1 MTGKGLGA
9 FRGGGRLVD
18 SGAVNPLRRTLFLIA
33 SALAAGCASAP
44 PPAPSPA
51 SPEAIAPD
59 PGPAGPG
66 QADLRLELSA
76 ARVLLESGRPLA
88 ASRAAE
94 NLLVRLG
101 AAGPPAGEEGRA
113 FAASVLA
120 FWARTDVLGRL
131 SRPAP
136 VEAAW
141 QKEPPAEPWWSPED
155 LARPEVLLWK
165 AYFGGKGAR
174 GLAQWLSRAAPY
186 RGDIVRILRDE
197 GLPTELWVLALLE
210 SGLDVGARSR
220 SNAVGPWQ
228 FVGPTARHLGLLIT
242 PDRDQRRDWEAATRA
257 ACRYLSQLRDDLG
270 SGLLALAAFNC
281 GPSRV
286 VHRMAQAGTADFWRL
301 PLPPETRRYVPRALA
316 LADLLHGLDGE
327 DPLPVSGED
336 AMSYDVVSLS
346 YPVRIED
353 LARACSVPAD
363 SLRRLNPAW
372 LRETTPFDG
381 HAVRARVPKGTGQS
395 VVAGL
400 RSEAIPETRPA
411 PPPRSHRVKSG
422 DTLWGIAHRY
432 GVTVSALRK
441 LNGIEAAGL
450 IRPGQRLKIPG

>member
-1 MTGKGLGA
+1 MTGKSPGA

-18 SGAVNPLRRTLFLIA
+18 SGAVKLLRRTLLLIA
-33 SALAAGCASAP
+33 SALVAGCATAP
-44 PPAPSPA
+44 PPAPSPVA
-51 SPEAIAPD
+51 PEVIAPD
-59 PGPAGPG
+59 PRL
-66 QADLRLELSA
+66 ADLRLELSA

-101 AAGPPAGEEGRA
+101 VEEPAAGEEGPA

-120 FWARTDVLGRL
+120 LWARTDVLGRL

-136 VEAAW
+136 AAAAE
-141 QKEPPAEPWWSPED
+141 KMPPPAEPWWSPQD
-155 LARPEVLLWK
+155 LARPEVRRWR

-174 GLAQWLSRAAPY
+174 GLAQWLRQAAPY
-186 RGDIVRILRDE
+186 REDIVRILGDE

-242 PDRDQRRDWEAATRA
+242 ADRDQRRDWEAATRA
-257 ACRYLSQLRDDLG
+257 ACRYLSQLREDLG

-286 VHRMAQAGTADFWRL
+286 LHRMAEAGTADFWRI

-327 DPLPVSGED
+327 DPLPASGED

-346 YPVRIED
+346 YPMRIED
-353 LARACSVPAD
+353 LARACSVSAD

-395 VVAGL
+395 VLAEL
-400 RSEAIPETRPA
+400 RREAIPETRPA
-411 PPPRSHRVKSG
+411 PPSQVHRVKAG

-432 GVTVSALRK
+432 GVPVSTLRK
-441 LNGIEAAGL
+441 LNGIGAAGL